1 MFNDKTVVI
10 VHPNRIKDFLKQ
22 KFERVETFIDDE
34 GNLFLVR
41 KGDLDLY
48 WLRKERKEKLNK
60 TIKEKEKEN
69 EFLKDE
75 GSFLDFE
82 IKF

>member
-1 MFNDKTVVI
+1 MFNDKTVVT
-10 VHPNRIKDFLKQ
+10 VHPNKIEDFLKQ

-60 TIKEKEKEN
+60 TIKEN

-75 GSFLDFE
+75 GPFLDFE

>member
-10 VHPNRIKDFLKQ
+10 VHPNRIEDFLKQ

-48 WLRKERKEKLNK
+48 WLRKERKEKLSK
-60 TIKEKEKEN
+60 IIKEKEN
-69 EFLKDE
+69 EFLKDWDP
-75 GSFLDFE
+75 FLE
-82 IKF
+82 I

>member
-10 VHPNRIKDFLKQ
+10 VHPNRIEDFLKQ

-48 WLRKERKEKLNK
+48 
-60 TIKEKEKEN
+60 
-69 EFLKDE
+69 
-75 GSFLDFE
+75 
-82 IKF
+82 

>member
-1 MFNDKTVVI
+1 MIIIK
-10 VHPNRIKDFLKQ
+10 PERIEDFLKQ
-22 KFERVETFIDDE
+22 NFEKVEVFIDDE
-34 GNLFLVR
+34 GNLYGVR

-48 WLRKERKEKLNK
+48 WLRKERKEKLSK
-60 TIKEKEKEN
+60 IIKEKEN

-82 IKF
+82 MKI

>member
-1 MFNDKTVVI
+1 MIIIK
-10 VHPNRIKDFLKQ
+10 PERIEDFLNSD
-22 KFERVETFIDDE
+22 FEKVEVFTNDR
-34 GNLFLVR
+34 GNLYGIR

-48 WLRKERKEKLNK
+48 WLRKERKEKLSK
-60 TIKEKEKEN
+60 IIKEKKKEN
-69 EFLKDE
+69 EFLEDW